1 MFDCNASGFE
11 QDETVSV
18 YILPQDIEIKEKNFE
33 TEMPGGTINGE
44 IVNVKDK
51 GLDYEVIVRCSDTD
65 FLVHTDRK
73 MAIGVEVCL
82 YIPRESIK
90 IRKRVDVHDKDEM
103 SVYEGGDFENDKEE
117 QN

>member
-1 MFDCNASGFE
+1 
-11 QDETVSV
+11 
-18 YILPQDIEIKEKNFE
+18 
-33 TEMPGGTINGE
+33 
-44 IVNVKDK
+44 
-51 GLDYEVIVRCSDTD
+51 
-65 FLVHTDRK
+65 

-90 IRKRVDVHDKDEM
+90 IRKREDVHDKDEM